1 MFEFLVAF
9 GVFALFFVL
18 LSLGLLIKQKPLK
31 GSCGGVA
38 TLMGNDNCEICGG
51 DPNKCD
57 SIDDVQLSKEMSQ
70 LAKKA

>member
-1 MFEFLVAF
+1 MLVFLVAF
-9 GVFALFFVL
+9 GVFALFFIL

-51 DPNKCD
+51 DPNRCESNTD
-57 SIDDVQLSKEMSQ
+57 GQANTD
-70 LAKKA
+70 LAKRVG